1 MSLPSDT
8 RGTATAANGGSDGSE
23 MAVGFVGLG
32 AMGGGMAAAL
42 VKRGFAVKG
51 FDVYP
56 PACEKL
62 KSAGGAAAASAADAA
77 KGAVVL
83 VLMVTTA
90 KQAEGALFGD
100 EGALQALPPGAV
112 VILCSTVPPE
122 FARSLGTKLSEFA
135 TPLHSVP
142 CRLSVRAAQGKGW
155 EMVDAPVSG
164 GVARAADGTLTIM
177 AAATPAALA
186 KARPVLEAMSAK
198 LYIVGDTPGAG
209 SAVKMVNQLLAGV
222 HIAAAAEAMALGA
235 RAGLNARMVFDIISH
250 AAGNSWMFENR
261 VPHMLDNDY
270 TPRSALN
277 IFVKDLGI
285 VLGEAQSLAFPLP
298 LAAAA
303 HQQFLA
309 GAAAGLGR
317 EDDAAVVKPTVQSKA
332 AMLAALPPEWT
343 GSLEVTRGGAE
354 GKEGGQGEAVL
365 PVVVVLDDDPT
376 GTQTVHG
383 LHVLTTW
390 DVETLK
396 AEMAALAHT
405 PNAAF
410 FILTNSRALPTQ
422 QAAALTHTICSNV
435 VTAAQQA
442 GILSSSGGKDPGCRG
457 ITLILRGD
465 STLRGHFPQ
474 EVEAAEAALGTAV
487 DAWVVCPFF
496 LEGGRYTINDVHYVA
511 DGSDRLVPAAQ
522 TEFAKDAAF
531 GYSRSNLK
539 QWVEEKTGGARSAAD
554 VASISIETI
563 RGGGSS
569 AVLKALMALPKGSVC
584 ILNAAS
590 DSDLHVA
597 TAALRHA
604 EAAGRSFLVRSAASF
619 VSSLLSLPKLPP
631 LGPPEWAQLL
641 LGGGADGDCGGE
653 GEWGRK
659 LKRWGWLRSGVG
671 GLIVV
676 GSYVPKTS
684 AQISAADVAS
694 DSWQGERREA
704 AVAGMAGEAERAL
717 REGSDVVIMT
727 SRELIT
733 GSDAA
738 SSLEIGSRVSEA
750 VVDVV
755 KAISVR
761 PKYILAKGGITSSDV
776 ATKAL
781 GVRRARVEGQAMAG
795 VPLWRL
801 DGASTFPD
809 LPYIVF
815 PGNVGSSSSLA
826 DVVQRWRQPITP
838 PLLTMLDLVRAA
850 AEGGYAVGA
859 FNVYNL
865 EGVRAVVK
873 GAEEERSPAIIQLH
887 PSAICHGGE
896 PLMAACKSAAM
907 AARVPIALHLDH
919 ATDVGLIQ
927 RCVEQGWCRSIMAD
941 GSHLPLADNIAFTQ
955 RVVAALAA
963 LTTPAAVDAP
973 GPPRAVGGG
982 GGAVVVEAEV
992 GRIAGVEDGE
1002 TVEDIA
1008 VVEAEVGRIAGV
1020 EDGETVEEIAG
1031 RLTQVEQV
1039 SPILPLPIPCPILPL
1054 PIPCPILPLPI
1065 PCPILPL
1072 PIPSP
1077 ILPLPIPS
1085 PILPLPIP
1093 SPILPLPIPSP
1104 ILPLPIPCPILP
1116 LPIPCPILPLPI
1128 PCPILPLPIPCPI
1141 LPLPIP
1147 CPILPLPIPSPI
1159 LPLPIPSPILPLPI
1173 PSPIL
1178 PLSFH
1183 TQPKS
1188 SRCSLLCPCR
1198 PRLPLNASPR
1208 CLSSQCAE
1216 TFLQSVPQVSLLAVC
1231 VGNRHGPYPPS
1242 LLSTPASILNLPL
1255 LCSLAATAAHH
1266 HAHLVLHG
1274 ASGLPPE
1281 IVQECVQCGVRKF
1294 NVNTELRAAYMEA
1307 LGGGGRDLVDVMG
1320 EAERR
1325 MIDVVRGKLKVFGSA
1340 GRV

>member
-51 FDVYP
+51 FDVSGLKGYDAMGLKGFDLVSTFSSILRLRLHVPICPAFPPLPPPPRLTHLHHSRVSSFPILLLPASPLPRVSFSPRLLFPASPLCALLVPRLSFLGRLLWNRPALCLTQLPVPPRSSAFLVLVWPTLSPQVYP

-122 FARSLGTKLSEFA
+122 FARSLGTKLS
-135 TPLHSVP
+135 
-142 CRLSVRAAQGKGW
+142 AQGKGW

-164 GVARAADGTLTIM
+164 GVARAVDGTLTIM

-317 EDDAAVVKPTVQSKA
+317 EDDAAVVKVYERLAGVTVASALPSTSSPPSTSSSAPFPEPTVQSKA

-422 QAAALTHTICSNV
+422 QAAALTRTICSNV

-442 GILSSSGGKDPGCRG
+442 GILSSSSGGKDPGCRG

-511 DGSDRLVPAAQ
+511 DGADRLVPAAQ

-563 RGGGSS
+563 RGGGPS

-604 EAAGRSFLVRSAASF
+604 EAAGRSFLVRCAASF

-641 LGGGADGDCGGE
+641 LGGGGGGECGGEGEKGGE

-659 LKRWGWLRSGVG
+659 LKRWGWLRSSTR

-684 AQISAADVAS
+684 AQLEELLSRLGPSLHVIQVSAADVAS
-694 DSWQGERREA
+694 DSWQGERRQA
-704 AVAGMAGEAERAL
+704 TVAGMAGDAEKAL
-717 REGSDVVIMT
+717 QEGRDVVIMT

-755 KAISVR
+755 KAIGVR

-781 GVRRARVEGQAMAG
+781 GVRRASVEGQAMAG

-801 DGASTFPD
+801 DDASRFPD

-826 DVVQRWRQPITP
+826 NVVQRWRQPITP
-838 PLLTMLDLVRAA
+838 PLLTTLDLVRAA

-887 PSAICHGGE
+887 PSAIHHGGE

-919 ATDVGLIQ
+919 GTDVGLIQ

-941 GSHLPLADNIAFTQ
+941 GSHLPVADNIAFTQ

-973 GPPRAVGGG
+973 GPARAMGSG
-982 GGAVVVEAEV
+982 GGAV
-992 GRIAGVEDGE
+992 
-1002 TVEDIA
+1002 

-1031 RLTQVEQV
+1031 RLTQVEQ
-1039 SPILPLPIPCPILPL
+1039 
-1054 PIPCPILPLPI
+1054 
-1065 PCPILPL
+1065 
-1072 PIPSP
+1072 
-1077 ILPLPIPS
+1077 
-1085 PILPLPIP
+1085 
-1093 SPILPLPIPSP
+1093 
-1104 ILPLPIPCPILP
+1104 
-1116 LPIPCPILPLPI
+1116 
-1128 PCPILPLPIPCPI
+1128 
-1141 LPLPIP
+1141 
-1147 CPILPLPIPSPI
+1147 
-1159 LPLPIPSPILPLPI
+1159 
-1173 PSPIL
+1173 
-1178 PLSFH
+1178 
-1183 TQPKS
+1183 
-1188 SRCSLLCPCR
+1188 
-1198 PRLPLNASPR
+1198 
-1208 CLSSQCAE
+1208 AE

-1255 LCSLAATAAHH
+1255 LRSLAATASHH

-1325 MIDVVRGKLKVFGSA
+1325 MIDVVRGKLKMFGSA

>member
-1 MSLPSDT
+1 MSWTFQLSGRCGKHVHFSRADISKLISAGGMPGTRADADVYVRSSGVLDTPGPRSEISAGRGNPKFAPPMPFADIYRYPQILESPYSNFCSTSFALMSPPSDT
-8 RGTATAANGGSDGSE
+8 RGTATAGSGGSDGSE

-77 KGAVVL
+77 NGAAVL

-100 EGALQALPPGAV
+100 QGALEALPPGAI

-122 FARSLGTKLSEFA
+122 FARSLGTKLSE
-135 TPLHSVP
+135 
-142 CRLSVRAAQGKGW
+142 QGKGW

-177 AAATPAALA
+177 AAATPAALT

-198 LYIVGDTPGAG
+198 LYVVGDTPGAG

-317 EDDAAVVKPTVQSKA
+317 EDDAAVVKVYERLAGVTVASTLPASFSPPATSSAPFPEPTVQSKA

-343 GSLEVTRGGAE
+343 GSLEVTGVAGE

-383 LHVLTTW
+383 LHVLTTC

-396 AEMAALAHT
+396 AEMALLAHT

-422 QAAALTHTICSNV
+422 QAADLTRTICSNV

-442 GILSSSGGKDPGCRG
+442 GILSSSSGGKDPGCRG
-457 ITLILRGD
+457 ITVILRGD

-474 EVEAAEAALGTAV
+474 EVEEAEAALGTAV

-511 DGSDRLVPAAQ
+511 DGADRLVPAAQ

-531 GYSRSNLK
+531 GYSHSNLK

-554 VASISIETI
+554 VASISISTI
-563 RGGGSS
+563 REGGPS

-597 TAALRHA
+597 TAALRYA

-641 LGGGADGDCGGE
+641 LAGGAEGDCGGE

-659 LKRWGWLRSGVG
+659 LKRWGWLRSSTG

-684 AQISAADVAS
+684 AQLDELLSRVGSSLHVIQVSAADVAS
-694 DSWQGERREA
+694 VSWQGERREA
-704 AVAGMAGEAERAL
+704 AVAGMAEEAERAL
-717 REGSDVVIMT
+717 REGRDVVIMT

-733 GSDAA
+733 GSDPA
-738 SSLEIGSRVSEA
+738 SSLEIGWRVSEA
-750 VVDVV
+750 VVEVV
-755 KAISVR
+755 RAIGVR

-781 GVRRARVEGQAMAG
+781 GVGRARVEGQAMAG

-801 DGASTFPD
+801 DDASRFPD

-838 PLLTMLDLVRAA
+838 PLLTTLDLVRAA

-865 EGVRAVVK
+865 EGVRAVVR

-887 PSAICHGGE
+887 PSAIRHGGE
-896 PLMAACKSAAM
+896 PLMAASRAAAM

-919 ATDVGLIQ
+919 ATDVALIRQ
-927 RCVEQGWCRSIMAD
+927 CVEQGWCGSIMAD

-955 RVVAALAA
+955 RVLAALAA
-963 LTTPAAVDAP
+963 LTTPAAADAP
-973 GPPRAVGGG
+973 
-982 GGAVVVEAEV
+982 
-992 GRIAGVEDGE
+992 
-1002 TVEDIA
+1002 
-1008 VVEAEVGRIAGV
+1008 
-1020 EDGETVEEIAG
+1020 
-1031 RLTQVEQV
+1031 
-1039 SPILPLPIPCPILPL
+1039 
-1054 PIPCPILPLPI
+1054 
-1065 PCPILPL
+1065 
-1072 PIPSP
+1072 
-1077 ILPLPIPS
+1077 
-1085 PILPLPIP
+1085 
-1093 SPILPLPIPSP
+1093 
-1104 ILPLPIPCPILP
+1104 
-1116 LPIPCPILPLPI
+1116 
-1128 PCPILPLPIPCPI
+1128 
-1141 LPLPIP
+1141 
-1147 CPILPLPIPSPI
+1147 
-1159 LPLPIPSPILPLPI
+1159 
-1173 PSPIL
+1173 
-1178 PLSFH
+1178 
-1183 TQPKS
+1183 S
-1188 SRCSLLCPCR
+1188 S
-1198 PRLPLNASPR
+1198 
-1208 CLSSQCAE
+1208 
-1216 TFLQSVPQVSLLAVC
+1216 
-1231 VGNRHGPYPPS
+1231 
-1242 LLSTPASILNLPL
+1242 
-1255 LCSLAATAAHH
+1255 AATAAR
-1266 HAHLVLHG
+1266 
-1274 ASGLPPE
+1274 ASSAAPADAPAAW
-1281 IVQECVQCGVRKF
+1281 K
-1294 NVNTELRAAYMEA
+1294 LR
-1307 LGGGGRDLVDVMG
+1307 L
-1320 EAERR
+1320 
-1325 MIDVVRGKLKVFGSA
+1325 FGSV
-1340 GRV
+1340 GRE

>member
-51 FDVYP
+51 FDVSGLKGYDAMGLKGFDLWNRPALCLTQLPVPPRSSAFLVLVWPTLSPQVYP

-122 FARSLGTKLSEFA
+122 FARSLGTKLS
-135 TPLHSVP
+135 
-142 CRLSVRAAQGKGW
+142 AQGKGW

-164 GVARAADGTLTIM
+164 GVARAVDGTLTIM

-317 EDDAAVVKPTVQSKA
+317 EDDAAVVKVYERLAGVTVASALPSTSSPPSTSSSAPFPEPTVQSKA

-422 QAAALTHTICSNV
+422 QAAALTRTICSNV

-442 GILSSSGGKDPGCRG
+442 GILSSSSGGKDPGCRG

-511 DGSDRLVPAAQ
+511 DGADRLVPAAQ

-563 RGGGSS
+563 RGGGPS

-604 EAAGRSFLVRSAASF
+604 EAAGRSFLVRCAASF

-641 LGGGADGDCGGE
+641 LGGGGGGECGGEGEKGGE

-659 LKRWGWLRSGVG
+659 LKRWGWLRSSTR

-684 AQISAADVAS
+684 AQVSAADVAS
-694 DSWQGERREA
+694 DSWQGERRQA
-704 AVAGMAGEAERAL
+704 TVAGMAGDAEKAL
-717 REGSDVVIMT
+717 QEGRDVVIMT

-755 KAISVR
+755 KAIGVR
-761 PKYILAKGGITSSDV
+761 PKYILAKTLLTSTHCPLTTITAASHQRTCLLLRPPTPFPLPSHAHQGGITSSDVATKALGGGITSSDV

-781 GVRRARVEGQAMAG
+781 GVRRASVEGQAMAG

-801 DGASTFPD
+801 DDASRFPD

-826 DVVQRWRQPITP
+826 NVVQRWRQPITP
-838 PLLTMLDLVRAA
+838 PLLTTLDLVRAA

-887 PSAICHGGE
+887 PSAIHHGGE

-919 ATDVGLIQ
+919 GTDVGLIQ
-927 RCVEQGWCRSIMAD
+927 RCVEQV
-941 GSHLPLADNIAFTQ
+941 
-955 RVVAALAA
+955 RVPMVLC
-963 LTTPAAVDAP
+963 
-973 GPPRAVGGG
+973 GG
-982 GGAVVVEAEV
+982 VCVRPTRVEVCASGQHAWRCV
-992 GRIAGVEDGE
+992 RQANTRGDLR
-1002 TVEDIA
+1002 
-1008 VVEAEVGRIAGV
+1008 
-1020 EDGETVEEIAG
+1020 
-1031 RLTQVEQV
+1031 
-1039 SPILPLPIPCPILPL
+1039 PIPP
-1054 PIPCPILPLPI
+1054 
-1065 PCPILPL
+1065 
-1072 PIPSP
+1072 PSP
-1077 ILPLPIPS
+1077 
-1085 PILPLPIP
+1085 
-1093 SPILPLPIPSP
+1093 
-1104 ILPLPIPCPILP
+1104 
-1116 LPIPCPILPLPI
+1116 
-1128 PCPILPLPIPCPI
+1128 
-1141 LPLPIP
+1141 
-1147 CPILPLPIPSPI
+1147 
-1159 LPLPIPSPILPLPI
+1159 
-1173 PSPIL
+1173 
-1178 PLSFH
+1178 H
-1183 TQPKS
+1183 M
-1188 SRCSLLCPCR
+1188 R
-1198 PRLPLNASPR
+1198 
-1208 CLSSQCAE
+1208 
-1216 TFLQSVPQVSLLAVC
+1216 
-1231 VGNRHGPYPPS
+1231 
-1242 LLSTPASILNLPL
+1242 
-1255 LCSLAATAAHH
+1255 
-1266 HAHLVLHG
+1266 
-1274 ASGLPPE
+1274 
-1281 IVQECVQCGVRKF
+1281 
-1294 NVNTELRAAYMEA
+1294 
-1307 LGGGGRDLVDVMG
+1307 
-1320 EAERR
+1320 
-1325 MIDVVRGKLKVFGSA
+1325 
-1340 GRV
+1340 

>member
-8 RGTATAANGGSDGSE
+8 RGTANAANGGSDGSE

-77 KGAVVL
+77 KGAMVL

-112 VILCSTVPPE
+112 VILSSTVPPE
-122 FARSLGTKLSEFA
+122 FARSLGTKLS
-135 TPLHSVP
+135 
-142 CRLSVRAAQGKGW
+142 AQGKGW

-198 LYIVGDTPGAG
+198 LYIVGDSPGAG

-261 VPHMLDNDY
+261 VPHMLDNDF

-285 VLGEAQSLAFPLP
+285 VLSEAQSLAFPLP

-317 EDDAAVVKPTVQSKA
+317 EDDAAVVKVYERLAGVTVASALPSTSSPPSTSSSAPFPEPTVQSKA

-422 QAAALTHTICSNV
+422 QAAALTRTICSNV

-442 GILSSSGGKDPGCRG
+442 GILSSSSGGKDPGCRG

-474 EVEAAEAALGTAV
+474 EVEAAEAALGKAV

-496 LEGGRYTINDVHYVA
+496 LEGGRYTINDMHYVA
-511 DGSDRLVPAAQ
+511 DGADRLVPAAQ

-563 RGGGSS
+563 RGGGPS
-569 AVLKALMALPKGSVC
+569 AVLKALMALHKGSVC
-584 ILNAAS
+584 VLNAAS

-659 LKRWGWLRSGVG
+659 LKRWGWLRSGMG

-684 AQISAADVAS
+684 AQLEELLSRLGSSLHVIQISAADVAS

-838 PLLTMLDLVRAA
+838 PLLTTLDLVRAA

-896 PLMAACKSAAM
+896 PLMAACESAAM

-955 RVVAALAA
+955 RVMAALAA

-1002 TVEDIA
+1002 TVE
-1008 VVEAEVGRIAGV
+1008 
-1020 EDGETVEEIAG
+1020 EIAG
-1031 RLTQVEQV
+1031 RLTQVEQ
-1039 SPILPLPIPCPILPL
+1039 
-1054 PIPCPILPLPI
+1054 
-1065 PCPILPL
+1065 
-1072 PIPSP
+1072 
-1077 ILPLPIPS
+1077 
-1085 PILPLPIP
+1085 
-1093 SPILPLPIPSP
+1093 
-1104 ILPLPIPCPILP
+1104 
-1116 LPIPCPILPLPI
+1116 
-1128 PCPILPLPIPCPI
+1128 
-1141 LPLPIP
+1141 
-1147 CPILPLPIPSPI
+1147 
-1159 LPLPIPSPILPLPI
+1159 
-1173 PSPIL
+1173 
-1178 PLSFH
+1178 
-1183 TQPKS
+1183 
-1188 SRCSLLCPCR
+1188 
-1198 PRLPLNASPR
+1198 
-1208 CLSSQCAE
+1208 AE

-1325 MIDVVRGKLKVFGSA
+1325 MIDVVRGKLKLFGSA

>member
-1 MSLPSDT
+1 MSTPSNT
-8 RGTATAANGGSDGSE
+8 RGTATAGSGGLDGSG

-62 KSAGGAAAASAADAA
+62 KSTGGAAAASAADAA
-77 KGAVVL
+77 NGAGVL
-83 VLMVTTA
+83 VLMVTTG

-100 EGALQALPPGAV
+100 QGALEALPPSAV

-122 FARSLGTKLSEFA
+122 FARSLGSKLS
-135 TPLHSVP
+135 
-142 CRLSVRAAQGKGW
+142 AQGKGW

-177 AAATPAALA
+177 AAATPAAIA

-317 EDDAAVVKPTVQSKA
+317 EDDAAVVKVYERLAGVTVASTLPASSSPPATSSAPFPEPTVQSKA

-343 GSLEVTRGGAE
+343 GSLEVTGGGGE
-354 GKEGGQGEAVL
+354 GKGGKEGSAGGGQGEAVL
-365 PVVVVLDDDPT
+365 PVVVILDDDPT

-390 DVETLK
+390 DVETLQ

-422 QAAALTHTICSNV
+422 QAAALTRTICSNV

-442 GILSSSGGKDPGCRG
+442 GILSSGSKDPGCRG

-511 DGSDRLVPAAQ
+511 DGADRLVPAAQ

-531 GYSRSNLK
+531 GYSHSNLK

-554 VASISIETI
+554 VASISISTI
-563 RGGGSS
+563 REGGCS

-597 TAALRHA
+597 TAALRYA
-604 EAAGRSFLVRSAASF
+604 EAEGRSFLVRSAASF
-619 VSSLLSLPKLPP
+619 VSSLLALPKLPP

-641 LGGGADGDCGGE
+641 LGGGAGGECGGDGETGGE

-659 LKRWGWLRSGVG
+659 LKRWKWLRSGTG

-684 AQISAADVAS
+684 AQLEELLSRLGSSLHVIQVSAADVAS
-694 DSWQGERREA
+694 VSWQGERREV
-704 AVAGMAGEAERAL
+704 AVAGMAEEAEIAL
-717 REGSDVVIMT
+717 REGRDVVIMT

-733 GSDAA
+733 GSDPA
-738 SSLEIGSRVSEA
+738 SSLEIGWRVSEA
-750 VVDVV
+750 VVEVV
-755 KAISVR
+755 RAIGVR

-781 GVRRARVEGQAMAG
+781 GVGRARVEGQAMAG

-801 DGASTFPD
+801 DTASRFPD

-815 PGNVGSSSSLA
+815 PGNVGSASSLA

-838 PLLTMLDLVRAA
+838 PLLTTLDLVRTAA
-850 AEGGYAVGA
+850 DGGYAVGA

-887 PSAICHGGE
+887 PSAIRHGGE
-896 PLMAACKSAAM
+896 ALMAASRAAAM
-907 AARVPIALHLDH
+907 AACVPIALHLDH

-955 RVVAALAA
+955 RVVAALAP
-963 LTTPAAVDAP
+963 LTVPAAADAP
-973 GPPRAVGGG
+973 AAAKAACSG

-1008 VVEAEVGRIAGV
+1008 
-1020 EDGETVEEIAG
+1020 G
-1031 RLTQVEQV
+1031 RLTQVEQ
-1039 SPILPLPIPCPILPL
+1039 
-1054 PIPCPILPLPI
+1054 
-1065 PCPILPL
+1065 
-1072 PIPSP
+1072 
-1077 ILPLPIPS
+1077 
-1085 PILPLPIP
+1085 
-1093 SPILPLPIPSP
+1093 
-1104 ILPLPIPCPILP
+1104 
-1116 LPIPCPILPLPI
+1116 
-1128 PCPILPLPIPCPI
+1128 
-1141 LPLPIP
+1141 
-1147 CPILPLPIPSPI
+1147 
-1159 LPLPIPSPILPLPI
+1159 
-1173 PSPIL
+1173 
-1178 PLSFH
+1178 
-1183 TQPKS
+1183 
-1188 SRCSLLCPCR
+1188 
-1198 PRLPLNASPR
+1198 
-1208 CLSSQCAE
+1208 AE

-1242 LLSTPASILNLPL
+1242 ALSSPASILNLPL
-1255 LCSLAATAAHH
+1255 LRSLAVPASNH

-1307 LGGGGRDLVDVMG
+1307 LAGTGGGGGGGRDLVDVMG

-1325 MIDVVRGKLKVFGSA
+1325 MIDVVRGKVRLFGSA

>member
-1 MSLPSDT
+1 
-8 RGTATAANGGSDGSE
+8 

-51 FDVYP
+51 FDVSGLKGYDAMGLKGFDLWNRPTLCLTQLPVPPRSSAFLVLVWPTLSPQVYP

-90 KQAEGALFGD
+90 KQAEGALFGN

-122 FARSLGTKLSEFA
+122 FARSLGTKLS
-135 TPLHSVP
+135 
-142 CRLSVRAAQGKGW
+142 AQGKGW

-317 EDDAAVVKPTVQSKA
+317 EDDAAVVKVYERLAGVTVASALPSTSSPPSTSSSAPFPEPTVQSKA

-422 QAAALTHTICSNV
+422 QAAALTRTICSNV

-442 GILSSSGGKDPGCRG
+442 GILSSSSGGKDPGCRG

-563 RGGGSS
+563 RGGGPS

-801 DGASTFPD
+801 DGASTFHD

-992 GRIAGVEDGE
+992 RYGE
-1002 TVEDIA
+1002 A

-1039 SPILPLPIPCPILPL
+1039 
-1054 PIPCPILPLPI
+1054 
-1065 PCPILPL
+1065 
-1072 PIPSP
+1072 
-1077 ILPLPIPS
+1077 
-1085 PILPLPIP
+1085 
-1093 SPILPLPIPSP
+1093 
-1104 ILPLPIPCPILP
+1104 
-1116 LPIPCPILPLPI
+1116 
-1128 PCPILPLPIPCPI
+1128 
-1141 LPLPIP
+1141 
-1147 CPILPLPIPSPI
+1147 
-1159 LPLPIPSPILPLPI
+1159 
-1173 PSPIL
+1173 
-1178 PLSFH
+1178 
-1183 TQPKS
+1183 
-1188 SRCSLLCPCR
+1188 RCAPFSLFPFT
-1198 PRLPLNASPR
+1198 LNP
-1208 CLSSQCAE
+1208 
-1216 TFLQSVPQVSLLAVC
+1216 
-1231 VGNRHGPYPPS
+1231 
-1242 LLSTPASILNLPL
+1242 NLPVAP
-1255 LCSLAATAAHH
+1255 SFAH
-1266 HAHLVLHG
+1266 A
-1274 ASGLPPE
+1274 
-1281 IVQECVQCGVRKF
+1281 
-1294 NVNTELRAAYMEA
+1294 
-1307 LGGGGRDLVDVMG
+1307 GRDLP
-1320 EAERR
+1320 
-1325 MIDVVRGKLKVFGSA
+1325 
-1340 GRV
+1340 

>member
-1 MSLPSDT
+1 MSAPSDT
-8 RGTATAANGGSDGSE
+8 QATETAGSDGSDGNE
-23 MAVGFVGLG
+23 RAVGFVGLG

-42 VKRGFAVKG
+42 VKQGFAVKG
-51 FDVYP
+51 YDVYP

-100 EGALQALPPGAV
+100 QGALESLPRGAL

-122 FARSLGTKLSEFA
+122 FARSLGTKLS
-135 TPLHSVP
+135 
-142 CRLSVRAAQGKGW
+142 AQGKGW

-177 AAATPAALA
+177 AAATPAALS
-186 KARPVLEAMSAK
+186 KAQPVLEAMSAK
-198 LYIVGDTPGAG
+198 LYIVGDIPGAG

-317 EDDAAVVKPTVQSKA
+317 EDDAAVVKVYERLAGVTVASALPATFSPSSTSSSSPFPEPTIQSKA

-343 GSLEVTRGGAE
+343 GSMEVTGGGGE
-354 GKEGGQGEAVL
+354 GKGGGQGEGQAGGQGAVL

-422 QAAALTHTICSNV
+422 QAADLTQTICSNV

-442 GILSSSGGKDPGCRG
+442 GILSSSGGKDLGCRG

-474 EVEAAEAALGTAV
+474 EVEAAEAALGAAV

-496 LEGGRYTINDVHYVA
+496 LEGGRYTINDTHYVA
-511 DGSDRLVPAAQ
+511 DGADRLVPAGQ

-531 GYSRSNLK
+531 GYSHSNLK

-554 VASISIETI
+554 VASISISTI
-563 RGGGSS
+563 REGGPS

-584 ILNAAS
+584 VLNAAS
-590 DSDLHVA
+590 DNDLHVA
-597 TAALRHA
+597 SAALRHA
-604 EAAGRSFLVRSAASF
+604 EAAGRSFLVRCAASF

-631 LGPPEWAQLL
+631 LGIHSLLSYATVPSSFPVRDLPSLPPPATLTTPA
-641 LGGGADGDCGGE
+641 GGAALSPWPIAARG
-653 GEWGRK
+653 
-659 LKRWGWLRSGVG
+659 SG
-671 GLIVV
+671 
-676 GSYVPKTS
+676 KS
-684 AQISAADVAS
+684 ACMHSCAADVAS
-694 DSWQGERREA
+694 DIWQGERRQA
-704 AVAGMAGEAERAL
+704 AVAGMAGEAEKAL
-717 REGSDVVIMT
+717 QEGRDVVIMT

-733 GSDAA
+733 GSDPA

-755 KAISVR
+755 KAIGVR

-801 DGASTFPD
+801 DDASRFPD

-838 PLLTMLDLVRAA
+838 PLLTTLDLVRAA
-850 AEGGYAVGA
+850 EEGGYAVGA

-887 PSAICHGGE
+887 PSAIRHGGE

-927 RCVEQGWCRSIMAD
+927 RCVEQVRVPMVLCGD

-963 LTTPAAVDAP
+963 LTIPAAVDAP
-973 GPPRAVGGG
+973 GAARVARGG

-992 GRIAGVEDGE
+992 RHGE
-1002 TVEDIA
+1002 A

-1031 RLTQVEQV
+1031 RLTQVEQPH
-1039 SPILPLPIPCPILPL
+1039 SPSFLSHSTRIVPFLPPLPM
-1054 PIPCPILPLPI
+1054 
-1065 PCPILPL
+1065 
-1072 PIPSP
+1072 
-1077 ILPLPIPS
+1077 
-1085 PILPLPIP
+1085 
-1093 SPILPLPIPSP
+1093 
-1104 ILPLPIPCPILP
+1104 
-1116 LPIPCPILPLPI
+1116 
-1128 PCPILPLPIPCPI
+1128 
-1141 LPLPIP
+1141 
-1147 CPILPLPIPSPI
+1147 
-1159 LPLPIPSPILPLPI
+1159 
-1173 PSPIL
+1173 
-1178 PLSFH
+1178 
-1183 TQPKS
+1183 Q
-1188 SRCSLLCPCR
+1188 
-1198 PRLPLNASPR
+1198 
-1208 CLSSQCAE
+1208 AE
-1216 TFLQSVPQVSLLAVC
+1216 TFLESVPQVSLLVVC

-1242 LLSTPASILNLPL
+1242 VLSSPASILNLSL
-1255 LCSLAATAAHH
+1255 LRSLAATASNH

-1307 LGGGGRDLVDVMG
+1307 LGGIGGGGGGGRDLVDVMG

-1325 MIDVVRGKLKVFGSA
+1325 MVDVVRGKVRLFGSA
-1340 GRV
+1340 DRV